1 MQKDIAFNRKSNKG
15 RFYKLSFKIHGK
27 WLYWLSKRG
36 ADVPL
41 SVFDEPGKRCGM
53 FLITIAF
60 NHEGLIR
67 KQIEMVKMH
76 VKDNDY
82 RHIIADNSTD
92 SAKRRLIKEICAK
105 ENVEYVE
112 VPSYINKYNCTS
124 LFWNGNSHGAALNW
138 LFYHFIKPRRPI
150 RFAFLDHDIFPTLDC
165 NMTEVLGNKHFI
177 GVPRVFERVWYLWP
191 GWCIFNFDKIEFRNP
206 DFLPVFIGDYY
217 LDSGGSNYL
226 RIYKHY
232 KFEMGHFARIRS
244 ARIKRTKKGMSYN
257 DIFHSDSLQLIDEK
271 WLHLI
276 NGSNCAKVPGKE
288 DTVNHILENME
299 DYSPH
304 PK

>member
-1 MQKDIAFNRKSNKG
+1 MNIKD
-15 RFYKLSFKIHGK
+15 KLFKTGFKTHTK
-27 WLYWLSKRG
+27 WVRWLSLRG
-36 ADVPL
+36 DDVPM
-41 SVFDEPGKRCGM
+41 SAFDDSGTRCEM
-53 FLITIAF
+53 FLITVEF

-67 KQIEMVKMH
+67 KQIEMVKLH
-76 VKDNDY
+76 VKDKDY

-92 SAKRRLIKEICAK
+92 MEKRRLIKEICEK
-105 ENVEYVE
+105 ENVEYIE
-112 VPSYINKYNCTS
+112 VPAYINKYICTS

-165 NMTEVLGNKHFI
+165 NMTEVLGRKDFI
-177 GVPRVFERVWYLWP
+177 GVPRLREPLWYLWP
-191 GWCIFNFDKIEFRNP
+191 GWCIFNFDKIVFRDP
-206 DFLPVFIGDYY
+206 DFLPVFIGDIF

-226 RIYKHY
+226 RIFKHY
-232 KFEMGHFARIRS
+232 EFENRHFVRQRY
-244 ARIKRTKKGMSYN
+244 ARIKLTKKGMTHN
-257 DIFHSDSLQLIDEK
+257 DILHSDQLELIDEK

-276 NGSNCAKVPGKE
+276 NGSNCANVSGKE
-288 DTVNHILENME
+288 ETVNHILENMD